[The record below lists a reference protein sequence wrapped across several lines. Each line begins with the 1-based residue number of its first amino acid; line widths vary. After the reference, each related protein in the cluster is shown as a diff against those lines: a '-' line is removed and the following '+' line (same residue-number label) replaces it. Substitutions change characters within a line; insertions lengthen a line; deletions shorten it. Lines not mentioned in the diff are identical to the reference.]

1 MPVVILS
8 WFVDRKVKDVV
19 LTRKRLIE
27 EDEVEM
33 RPERIPSSCLDE
45 NVFVPSVQKYFT
57 ANAWIALT
65 NVLETVIK
73 MPYGIVESALKL

>member
-1 MPVVILS
+1 M
-8 WFVDRKVKDVV
+8 DRKVKDVV

-45 NVFVPSVQKYFT
+45 NVFVRNTLLQM
-57 ANAWIALT
+57 L
-65 NVLETVIK
+65 
-73 MPYGIVESALKL
+73 G